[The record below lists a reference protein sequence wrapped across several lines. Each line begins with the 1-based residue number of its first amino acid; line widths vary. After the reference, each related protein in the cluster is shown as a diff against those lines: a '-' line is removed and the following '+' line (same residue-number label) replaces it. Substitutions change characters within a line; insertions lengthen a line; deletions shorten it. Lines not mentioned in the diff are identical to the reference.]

1 MKQNGFYVK
10 KFFNIKRQAMLA
22 VKFGKNGKLVEKAF
36 QLFKQVAIKTW
47 QHKKELRMRLFLL
60 ASKNILKKAR
70 MTANQK
76 FLKSIDKKE
85 G

>member
-36 QLFKQVAIKTW
+36 QLFKQVAIKKVAA
-47 QHKKELRMRLFLL
+47 QEGIAYAVFSASIKKH
-60 ASKNILKKAR
+60 SK
-70 MTANQK
+70 
-76 FLKSIDKKE
+76 KSKDDGKPKIPE
-85 G
+85 EY